1 MSDVRIP
8 IKTWL
13 RAATYRRLSAIA
25 RAYNVP
31 DVGTLLE
38 RLAERA
44 VSAPAPATRRAY
56 VRVTPELR
64 ARIRQLQADGLTRA
78 QIAAEL
84 GLSVSSVKNHTRGD
98 R

>member
-1 MSDVRIP
+1 MSDIRIP

-13 RAATYRRLSAIA
+13 RAPTYRRLAAIA

-44 VSAPAPATRRAY
+44 VSAPAEPTRRRW

-64 ARIRQLQADGLTRA
+64 ERMLQLHAAGMKPA
-78 QIAAEL
+78 AIAEAL
-84 GLSVSSVKNHTRGD
+84 GVSVSSVKNHLRGD
-98 R
+98 Q